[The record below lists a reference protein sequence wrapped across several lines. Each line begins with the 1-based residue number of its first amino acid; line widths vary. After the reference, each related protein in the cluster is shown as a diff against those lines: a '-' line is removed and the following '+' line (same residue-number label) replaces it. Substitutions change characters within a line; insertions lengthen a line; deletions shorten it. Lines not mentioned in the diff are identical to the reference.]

1 MHRTILAATVGVL
14 LLTVSACGDD
24 SASTATPA
32 ASSAGAATTAAV
44 EPTPAAEDVDY
55 SADNKKVCAK
65 VDKLLEGKEME
76 RFAQELGQLIVYKQ
90 AKQTAKAKEA
100 REDAKK
106 ELKNLAAAVR
116 RDTGAAKDPELK
128 AAGEESAVSI
138 EKTAGDNAFFTKIK
152 TIKDVDKNLESEM
165 TPWLTPLA
173 SYCA

>member
-14 LLTVSACGDD
+14 LLTVSACGGD
-24 SASTATPA
+24 STGTPA
-32 ASSAGAATTAAV
+32 ASSAGPSATTAAV
-44 EPTPAAEDVDY
+44 ETTPEAEDVDY

-76 RFAQELGQLIVYKQ
+76 RFAKKLGELIVYKQ
-90 AKQTAKAKEA
+90 AKQTAKAKDS

-106 ELKNLAAAVR
+106 ELKGLAAAVR
-116 RDTGAAKDPELK
+116 RDTGVAKDPELK
-128 AAGEESAVSI
+128 AAGEESAASI
-138 EKTAGDNAFFTKIK
+138 EKTAADNAFFTKIK